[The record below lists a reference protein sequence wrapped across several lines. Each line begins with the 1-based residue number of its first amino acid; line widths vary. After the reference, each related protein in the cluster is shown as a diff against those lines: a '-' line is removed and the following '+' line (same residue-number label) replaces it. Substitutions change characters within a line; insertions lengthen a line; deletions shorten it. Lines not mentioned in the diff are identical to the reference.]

1 MSSAVGLTFGVLD
14 AIKIDDAKVVSVTDK
29 NGALPEDNAP
39 AWNAATPYAVNA
51 EVHRPNTHR
60 VYVRMVAGTTPTAP
74 ELDPVNWFDYRP
86 TNKWAAFDI
95 YGTTKVMGADTL
107 TLTLRPGPFVT
118 AVWLGAL
125 LCSTVALVVTDGPG
139 GPEVYRNDGEFLA
152 SIGREDWQS
161 FFLAPD
167 IIKSSVYFGGIPVC
181 ADPVIT
187 ITAIRHGSW
196 AQVGI
201 VQVGRFLELG
211 RTEYG
216 TDFGRVRYSSVEFA
230 ADGTVK
236 LTPRPSGGEARVRIE
251 VAPIKIDLI
260 DYVLGY
266 YDARPALWVGHT
278 DQRWA
283 VLNKFG
289 LMEARVSLDNPVLY
303 SFSGTVTGLI

>member
-14 AIKIDDAKVVSVTDK
+14 AITIDEAKLLGVADID
-29 NGALPEDNAP
+29 GELPEDDEP
-39 AWNAATPYAVNA
+39 AWSAVTA
-51 EVHRPNTHR
+51 YTVGEMAHRASTHR
-60 VYVRMVAGTTPTAP
+60 VYARLVAGTTATPP
-74 ELDPVNWFDYRP
+74 EDDPVNWFDYRP
-86 TNKWAAFDI
+86 TNRWAAFDI
-95 YGTTKVMGADTL
+95 YGTTKLIGADTL
-107 TLTLRPGPFVT
+107 TITLRPGPFVT

-125 LCSTVALVVTDGPG
+125 ICSTVALVVTDGPG
-139 GPEVYRNDGEFLA
+139 GPEIYRNDGEFLA

-187 ITAIRHGSW
+187 ITAIRHASY

-201 VQVGRFLELG
+201 VQVGRFLEIG
-211 RTEYG
+211 KTEYG
-216 TDFGRVRYSSVEFA
+216 TDFGRVRYSTVEFA

-236 LTPRPSGGEARVRIE
+236 LTPRPSGGEARLKVSFE
-251 VAPIKIDLI
+251 PIKIDLI
-260 DYVLGY
+260 DYLLGY

-289 LMEARVSLDNPVLY
+289 LMEARVSLDNYGLY
-303 SFSGTVTGLI
+303 SLSGTVTGLI